1 MTTQAKICGINTP
14 ESMTAAVKHGAAH
27 IGLVFFPKS
36 PRDVS
41 PEEAAM
47 LAARVPPQVNTV
59 GLFVNPEDALIDR
72 VLEAV
77 PLDILQLHGSESPE
91 RCAEIKARTGRQ
103 VMKALPVREADDL
116 IPALEYQK
124 ACDWLLFDA
133 KAPEGADRP
142 GGNAVA
148 FDWQLLTG
156 KRWEKPWMLA
166 GGLTADN
173 VASAIRLTAAPHV
186 DTSSGVEDSP
196 GVKNPH
202 KIGEFLR
209 AVATV

>member
-1 MTTQAKICGINTP
+1 MSTQAKICGINTP
-14 ESMTAAVKHGAAH
+14 EAMTAAVKHGAAH
-27 IGLVFFPKS
+27 VGLVFFPKS
-36 PRDVS
+36 PRYVT

-47 LAARVPPQVNTV
+47 LAARVPAQVNVV
-59 GLFVNPEDALIDR
+59 GLFVNPDDALLDR

-77 PLDILQLHGSESPE
+77 PLDIIQLHGSESPE
-91 RCAEIKARTGRQ
+91 RCAAIKSRTGRQ
-103 VMKALPVREADDL
+103 VMKVISVCEETDIARAADYEK
-116 IPALEYQK
+116 I
-124 ACDWLLFDA
+124 CDWLMFDA

-142 GGNAVA
+142 GGNAIA

-156 KRWEKPWMLA
+156 KSWQKPWMLA

-173 VASAIRLTAAPHV
+173 VASAIRLTGATHV

-209 AVATV
+209 AVAAV